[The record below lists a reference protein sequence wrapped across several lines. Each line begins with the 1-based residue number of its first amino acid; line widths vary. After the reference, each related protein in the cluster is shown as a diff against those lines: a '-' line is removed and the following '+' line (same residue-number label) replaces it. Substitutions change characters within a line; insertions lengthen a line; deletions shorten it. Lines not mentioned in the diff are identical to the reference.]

1 MARKPAPAEG
11 DRRSQILAAALEV
24 FSERGLEGA
33 TNTAI
38 AARAQVTHG
47 LIYFYFPSKEDL
59 FCAAVEYQADL
70 VFAQLDLASEL
81 ASERASADPPEQT
94 LRRIVS
100 RFVAVMEEPQNVS
113 LMRILMREAA
123 LREPQ
128 AGCARP
134 SRDYIRVVARDLSH
148 ELSGYLDRQVERGTL
163 RSLDTT
169 LAAQLMT
176 SALIS
181 VLMRRTSSN
190 PSGTKQSREELTNA
204 IVDLFLHGLA
214 PPNSA

>member
-70 VFAQLDLASEL
+70 VFAQLDLASER
-81 ASERASADPPEQT
+81 SSADSPEKT

-134 SRDYIRVVARDLSH
+134 SRDYIRVIARDLSH
-148 ELSGYLDRQVERGTL
+148 ELSGYLAGQMERGTL
-163 RSLDTT
+163 RPLDTT

-181 VLMRRTSSN
+181 VLMRRTSTN
-190 PSGTKQSREELTNA
+190 PSGTTQSREELTDT

-214 PPNSA
+214 PPSPA

>member
-1 MARKPAPAEG
+1 MARKPAPTEG

-59 FCAAVEYQADL
+59 FCAAVEYQADH
-70 VFAQLDLASEL
+70 VFAQLDL

-100 RFVAVMEEPQNVS
+100 RFVAVMEEP
-113 LMRILMREAA
+113 AK
-123 LREPQ
+123 REPDAHPHARSGAARATGGMRQ
-128 AGCARP
+128 TITRLHPRHRTRPLTRIIGLSRRAGGAKNVALAGYNAGGAVDDVRTHLRP
-134 SRDYIRVVARDLSH
+134 D
-148 ELSGYLDRQVERGTL
+148 
-163 RSLDTT
+163 
-169 LAAQLMT
+169 AANF
-176 SALIS
+176 IEP
-181 VLMRRTSSN
+181 VGN
-190 PSGTKQSREELTNA
+190 EA
-204 IVDLFLHGLA
+204 IA
-214 PPNSA
+214 

>member
-1 MARKPAPAEG
+1 M
-11 DRRSQILAAALEV
+11 
-24 FSERGLEGA
+24 
-33 TNTAI
+33 
-38 AARAQVTHG
+38 THG

-70 VFAQLDLASEL
+70 VFAQLDLASE
-81 ASERASADPPEQT
+81 RASADPPEQT

-100 RFVAVMEEPQNVS
+100 RFVAVMEKPQNVS

-134 SRDYIRVVARDLSH
+134 SRDYIRVIARDLSH
-148 ELSGYLDRQVERGTL
+148 ELSGYLAGQVERGTL

-190 PSGTKQSREELTNA
+190 QSGTKQSREESDRRDCGPLPARACAAKLGLRNDRSVALILTDSTRRLSGEA
-204 IVDLFLHGLA
+204 LCSSIAF
-214 PPNSA
+214 